1 MLKKAKRSGRNI
13 WKSLLDW
20 RNTPTVSMGSSPVQR
35 LLSRRT
41 RHSLP
46 LSKPLLKPHVIE
58 NVPQMLKDKRAK
70 SKTQYDENA
79 EELPNLISGQ
89 SIRMKPSPG
98 DYSKK
103 WRYGTCVS
111 EVGTRSYVVDVDGN
125 QYRRN
130 RRDLRSTREP
140 TDSNAGLRY
149 YHTPVRWFTTFNARS
164 SEKIRN
170 SGETKRKSAKKC
182 EKIKCVC

>member
-1 MLKKAKRSGRNI
+1 M
-13 WKSLLDW
+13 
-20 RNTPTVSMGSSPVQR
+20 
-35 LLSRRT
+35 SRRT

-46 LSKPLLKPHVIE
+46 LSKPLLKPHVIK

-70 SKTQYDENA
+70 SKTKYDENA
-79 EELPNLISGQ
+79 KELPNLISGQ
-89 SIRMKPSPG
+89 SIRMKPSSS

-111 EVGTRSYVVDVDGN
+111 EVGTRSYVVDVDGK

-140 TDSNAGLRY
+140 TDSNADLDTITLPSDDSPPS
-149 YHTPVRWFTTFNARS
+149 TPDVLK
-164 SEKIRN
+164 KIRN
-170 SGETKRKSAKKC
+170 SGETKQNSAKKC
-182 EKIKCVC
+182 EKVICVC